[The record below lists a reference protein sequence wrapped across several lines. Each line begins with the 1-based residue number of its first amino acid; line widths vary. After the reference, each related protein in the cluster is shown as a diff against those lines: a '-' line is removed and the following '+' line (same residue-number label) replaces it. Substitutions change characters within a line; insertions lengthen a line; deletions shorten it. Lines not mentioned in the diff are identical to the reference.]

1 MSELLDELYV
11 KDPNCKIGEQKYI
24 CAGTGN
30 DCAIATQH
38 FTEFAKFVNELTDTN
53 SDRIFLTVEDNLCIK
68 HECPIYNITMQKIT
82 EFAQRKAK

>member
-1 MSELLDELYV
+1 MNELLEELYV
-11 KDPNCKIGEQKYI
+11 KDPNCKMGEQKYI

-38 FTEFAKFVNELTDTN
+38 FTEFYKFVKELSDTN
-53 SDRIFLTVEDNLCIK
+53 SDRVFLTGEDNLCIK